1 MSGSVWDKA
10 RQVLGAVAPTVA
22 TALGGPLAGV
32 AVKAVAGALLGN
44 EDAPEEEVAMAI
56 AKATPEQL
64 LAIKKVD
71 ADLKVRFKELDVDL
85 ERIAASD
92 RDSARRREVD
102 AGGDWTPRIL
112 AVVIV
117 IAWCAVQYTLL
128 TEVIDPSMRE
138 LVARVLGTLDAALMA
153 VLYYYFGSSAG
164 SARKTEALAASRPAR
179 PE

>member
-1 MSGSVWDKA
+1 MSDTMWGKA
-10 RQVLGAVAPTVA
+10 KQVLGAIAPTVA

-32 AVKAVAGALLGN
+32 AVKAVAGALLGDEN
-44 EDAPEEEVAMAI
+44 ASEQEVAAAI
-56 AKATPEQL
+56 ANATPEQL

-85 ERIAASD
+85 ERIAAGD
-92 RDSARRREVD
+92 RDSARRREAD
-102 AGGDWTPRIL
+102 TGDWTPRLL

-117 IAWCAVQYTLL
+117 IAWCSVQFTLL

-164 SARKTEALAASRPAR
+164 SARKTDALAKSRPA
-179 PE
+179 E

>member
-1 MSGSVWDKA
+1 MDDTVWGKA
-10 RQVLGAVAPTVA
+10 KQVLGAIAPTVA

-44 EDAPEEEVAMAI
+44 EDAPEAEVAAAI

-92 RDSARRREVD
+92 RDSARQRE
-102 AGGDWTPRIL
+102 ATTGDWTPRLL
-112 AVVIV
+112 ALTIV
-117 IAWCAVQYTLL
+117 IAWAIVQYTLL
-128 TEVIDPSMRE
+128 TKVIDASMRE

-153 VLYYYFGSSAG
+153 VLYYYFGSSA
-164 SARKTEALAASRPAR
+164 SSQRKTDLIERAVKD
-179 PE
+179 